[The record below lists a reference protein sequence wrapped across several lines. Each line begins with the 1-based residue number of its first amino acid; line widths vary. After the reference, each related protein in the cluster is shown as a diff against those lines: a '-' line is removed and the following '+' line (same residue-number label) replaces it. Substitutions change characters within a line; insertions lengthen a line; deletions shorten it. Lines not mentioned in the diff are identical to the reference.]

1 MTIYFE
7 EFGSIEA
14 PLLVFI
20 HGGGV
25 GGWMWEEQVKFF
37 QDYHCLVPTLPEH
50 GIQKGDIQFSIRE
63 SAKLLNDLII
73 EKAKGQKIN
82 VVGFSLGAQIVVEM
96 LSLQPT
102 LIDKAMINSAL
113 TRPITLPKSILGS
126 TVKLTYPLIKY
137 KTFAKIQAKTLFIPP
152 HLFNRYYEESCAVT
166 RDSLIRIMQENMNF
180 KIPEAFSKVK
190 SKMLVTVGEKERGI
204 MKKSAHDL
212 VVCNENCHM
221 IVWQDIGHGISFKEP
236 SLFNVTLLKWL
247 CDEEV

>member
-1 MTIYFE
+1 MTLYFE
-7 EFGSIEA
+7 EFGPIEA

-37 QDYHCLVPTLPEH
+37 HDYHCLVPTLPEH

-63 SAKLLNDLII
+63 SAKQLNDLIV
-73 EKAKGQKIN
+73 EKANGQKIN

-113 TRPITLPKSILGS
+113 TRPIILPKHFVKSM
-126 TVKLTYPLIKY
+126 VKLTYPLIQY
-137 KTFAKIQAKTLFIPP
+137 KTFAKMQAKTLFIPS
-152 HLFNRYYEESCAVT
+152 HLFNRYYEESCVMT
-166 RDSLIRIMQENMNF
+166 PDSLIRIMQENMNF

-190 SKMLVTVGEKERGI
+190 SKMLVTVGEKERGF

-212 VVCNENCHM
+212 AVCNENCHK
-221 IVWQDIGHGISFKEP
+221 IVWQDVGHGISLKEP
-236 SLFNVTLLKWL
+236 SLFNATLLKWL
-247 CDEEV
+247 RDDQL